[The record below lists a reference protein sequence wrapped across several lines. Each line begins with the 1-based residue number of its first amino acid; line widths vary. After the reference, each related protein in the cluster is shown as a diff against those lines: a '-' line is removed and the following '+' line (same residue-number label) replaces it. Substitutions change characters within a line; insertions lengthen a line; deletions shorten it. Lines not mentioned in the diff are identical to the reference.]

1 MDAAGLATL
10 GDEAESKYERL
21 RAADATAREVA
32 RLLEREG
39 VDVAAL
45 EADFVSY
52 GVVRTHITDC
62 LGAEYEPATAG
73 DWERETIDS
82 HRSRARRSGT
92 LSARSGAR
100 ATSAAASRWPST
112 SMRPSSARI
121 VTVGVPLRRTLGRGY
136 IYQCR
141 NAAGGTSDD

>member
-1 MDAAGLATL
+1 VAELTVLRREMDAAGLATL

-62 LGAEYEPATAG
+62 LGAEYESATAG
-73 DWERETIDS
+73 DWERETIDIATD
-82 HRSRARRSGT
+82 RAREGPERCR
-92 LSARSGAR
+92 LASA
-100 ATSAAASRWPST
+100 
-112 SMRPSSARI
+112 
-121 VTVGVPLRRTLGRGY
+121 
-136 IYQCR
+136 
-141 NAAGGTSDD
+141 